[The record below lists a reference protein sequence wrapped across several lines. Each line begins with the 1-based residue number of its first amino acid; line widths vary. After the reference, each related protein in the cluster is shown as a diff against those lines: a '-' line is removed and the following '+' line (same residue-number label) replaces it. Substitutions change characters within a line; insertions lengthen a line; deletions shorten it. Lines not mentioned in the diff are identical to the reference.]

1 MNLRSPLGRVL
12 GSGSANE
19 GTEHW
24 WAQRVSAVALLI
36 LGLWFLISL
45 LQLDNFAHATVSAWL
60 GHPFSGVMMLLLCL
74 TIAWHSYLGVQVVLE
89 DYVHGPLIKVVSLLI
104 SRFMHAFFAIAA
116 ILAILKVSLGG
127 SL

>member
-1 MNLRSPLGRVL
+1 MSLRSPLSRVL
-12 GSGSANE
+12 GSGSAND

-24 WAQRVSAVALLI
+24 WAQRVTAVALLI

-45 LQLDNFAHATVSAWL
+45 LQLDDFAHATVSAWI
-60 GHPFSGVMMLLLCL
+60 GRPFVGVMMLLLCL
-74 TIAWHSYLGVQVVLE
+74 TLAWHSYLGVQVVLE
-89 DYVHGPLIKVVSLLI
+89 DYVHGPLIKVVSLLL
-104 SRFMHAFFAIAA
+104 SRFTHAFLAIAA

>member
-1 MNLRSPLGRVL
+1 MSLRSPLSRVL
-12 GSGSANE
+12 GSGSAND

-24 WAQRVSAVALLI
+24 WAQRVTAVALLI
-36 LGLWFLISL
+36 LGLWFLFSL
-45 LQLDNFAHATVSAWL
+45 LQLDNFAHATVSDWL
-60 GHPFSGVMMLLLCL
+60 SRPFSGVMMLLFCL

-104 SRFMHAFFAIAA
+104 SRFMHAFIAIAA
-116 ILAILKVSLGG
+116 VLAILKVSLGE